1 MFHRLT
7 SLFYGETEEVCTQG
21 PDPSLT
27 EKEDDGWLIVDFPAD
42 CTTPSSEEVKATAPS
57 PCLSDQPPTSAPP
70 PSSSSSSSS
79 LESVCHCGGSSASP
93 PSLPC
98 TLEESWF
105 VTPPPC
111 FTAEGQD
118 EIQVESSPLE
128 NLLIEHPS
136 MSVYAASNTN
146 ISTLEEDASEEINNG
161 NESRARMERW
171 AAPAPAAAVGRATIL
186 EKASQVRRIQRA
198 KQRVEKRQLSRNRIQ
213 RQNLARER
221 HFHRTKHH
229 GNFVYQPCR
238 RQYNY

>member
-27 EKEDDGWLIVDFPAD
+27 EKEDDGWLIVDFPDD
-42 CTTPSSEEVKATAPS
+42 CTPPSSEEVEVKANVAES
-57 PCLSDQPPTSAPP
+57 SSFLSDASPLSA
-70 PSSSSSSSS
+70 SSS
-79 LESVCHCGGSSASP
+79 LESLCRCGSGSSP
-93 PSLPC
+93 PQSLPC

-118 EIQVESSPLE
+118 DIQVESSPLE

-136 MSVYAASNTN
+136 MSVYAASNTH
-146 ISTLEEDASEEINNG
+146 ITLEEDTSEEINDG
-161 NESRARMERW
+161 NVPQHRVERW
-171 AAPAPAAAVGRATIL
+171 AAPAAAAVAGRAGGLL
-186 EKASQVRRIQRA
+186 EKVSQVRRIQRA
-198 KQRVEKRQLSRNRIQ
+198 KQRAERRQLSRNRIQ
-213 RQNLARER
+213 RQNLAKECR
-221 HFHRTKHH
+221 FQRTKHR
-229 GNFVYQPCR
+229 GSFVYQPCR

>member
-7 SLFYGETEEVCTQG
+7 SLFYGEPEEVCTQA
-21 PDPSLT
+21 PSPSLI
-27 EKEDDGWLIVDFPAD
+27 EKEDDGWLIVDFPDD
-42 CTTPSSEEVKATAPS
+42 CNTPSSEEVEVKVNTTVP
-57 PCLSDQPPTSAPP
+57 DDTPP
-70 PSSSSSSSS
+70 PAPSS
-79 LESVCHCGGSSASP
+79 LESLCHCGSDSSP
-93 PSLPC
+93 PQSSPC

-136 MSVYAASNTN
+136 MSVYADSNTN
-146 ISTLEEDASEEINNG
+146 ISTLEDANEEVGNG
-161 NESRARMERW
+161 NTAQTRVERW
-171 AAPAPAAAVGRATIL
+171 APPAPAAVLGRTGIL
-186 EKASQVRRIQRA
+186 EKANQVRRIQRA

-213 RQNLARER
+213 RQNLARECR
-221 HFHRTKHH
+221 FHRTKHQ
-229 GNFVYQPCR
+229 GNFVHQPPR

>member
-7 SLFYGETEEVCTQG
+7 SLFYGEPEEACTQG

-27 EKEDDGWLIVDFPAD
+27 EKEDDGWLIVDFPDD
-42 CTTPSSEEVKATAPS
+42 CTTPSSEEVEVKANATVPS
-57 PCLSDQPPTSAPP
+57 SCLSNDSPPTA
-70 PSSSSSSSS
+70 SSS
-79 LESVCHCGGSSASP
+79 LESLCHCGSSSSSP
-93 PSLPC
+93 QSLPC

-118 EIQVESSPLE
+118 EVQVESSPLE

-146 ISTLEEDASEEINNG
+146 ISTLEEDASEEVNDG
-161 NESRARMERW
+161 HATQSRMEQW
-171 AAPAPAAAVGRATIL
+171 AAPAPAAVLGRAGIL

-213 RQNLARER
+213 RQNLARECR
-221 HFHRTKHH
+221 FHRTKHH
-229 GNFVYQPCR
+229 GSFVYQPCR

>member
-7 SLFYGETEEVCTQG
+7 SLFYGETEEVCIQG

-27 EKEDDGWLIVDFPAD
+27 EKEDDGWLIVDFPDD
-42 CTTPSSEEVKATAPS
+42 CTTPSSEEVEVRASAAEPS
-57 PCLSDQPPTSAPP
+57 SCLSDDSPP
-70 PSSSSSSSS
+70 PASSS
-79 LESVCHCGGSSASP
+79 LESLCHCGSSSGP
-93 PSLPC
+93 PQPLPC

-111 FTAEGQD
+111 FTAEGQN
-118 EIQVESSPLE
+118 EVQVESSPLE

-146 ISTLEEDASEEINNG
+146 ISTVEEDASEEINDG
-161 NESRARMERW
+161 NATQTRVERW
-171 AAPAPAAAVGRATIL
+171 AVPTPAAVLGRAGIL

-213 RQNLARER
+213 RQNLARECR
-221 HFHRTKHH
+221 FHRTKHH
-229 GNFVYQPCR
+229 GSFVYQPCR

>member
-27 EKEDDGWLIVDFPAD
+27 EKEDDGWLIVDFPDD
-42 CTTPSSEEVKATAPS
+42 CTTPSSEEAEVKANAAVPS
-57 PCLSDQPPTSAPP
+57 SCLSDESP
-70 PSSSSSSSS
+70 PSASSS
-79 LESVCHCGGSSASP
+79 LESLCHCGSSSSP
-93 PSLPC
+93 PQSLPC

-118 EIQVESSPLE
+118 EVQVESSPLE

-136 MSVYAASNTN
+136 MSVYAAGNTN
-146 ISTLEEDASEEINNG
+146 ISTLEEDTSEEINDG
-161 NESRARMERW
+161 NATPTRMERW
-171 AAPAPAAAVGRATIL
+171 AAPAPAAAVGRASIL
-186 EKASQVRRIQRA
+186 EKASQVRRVQRA

-213 RQNLARER
+213 RQNLARECR
-221 HFHRTKHH
+221 FHWTKHH
-229 GNFVYQPCR
+229 GSFVYQPCR

>member
-27 EKEDDGWLIVDFPAD
+27 EKEDDGWLIVDFPDD
-42 CTTPSSEEVKATAPS
+42 CTPPSSEDVEVKANAAGPS
-57 PCLSDQPPTSAPP
+57 SRLSDASP
-70 PSSSSSSSS
+70 PSASSS
-79 LESVCHCGGSSASP
+79 LESLCHCGSGSSP
-93 PSLPC
+93 PQSLPC

-118 EIQVESSPLE
+118 EVQVESSPLE

-146 ISTLEEDASEEINNG
+146 ITLEEDANDEINDG
-161 NESRARMERW
+161 NTAQHRVERW
-171 AAPAPAAAVGRATIL
+171 AAPAPAAVAGRAGGIL
-186 EKASQVRRIQRA
+186 EKASQIRRIQRA
-198 KQRVEKRQLSRNRIQ
+198 KQRAERRQLSRNHIQ
-213 RQNLARER
+213 RQNLVKESR
-221 HFHRTKHH
+221 FHRAKRHSS
-229 GNFVYQPCR
+229 FVYQPCR
-238 RQYNY
+238 RQYNH

>member
-27 EKEDDGWLIVDFPAD
+27 EKEDDGWLIVDFP
-42 CTTPSSEEVKATAPS
+42 
-57 PCLSDQPPTSAPP
+57 
-70 PSSSSSSSS
+70 
-79 LESVCHCGGSSASP
+79 
-93 PSLPC
+93 
-98 TLEESWF
+98 
-105 VTPPPC
+105 
-111 FTAEGQD
+111 EGQD

>member
-27 EKEDDGWLIVDFPAD
+27 EKEDDGWLIVDFPDD
-42 CTTPSSEEVKATAPS
+42 CTPPSSEDVEVKANAAGPS
-57 PCLSDQPPTSAPP
+57 SPLSDASP
-70 PSSSSSSSS
+70 PSASSS
-79 LESVCHCGGSSASP
+79 LESLCHCGSGSSP
-93 PSLPC
+93 PQSLPC

-118 EIQVESSPLE
+118 EVQVESSPLE

-146 ISTLEEDASEEINNG
+146 ITLEEDANDEINDG
-161 NESRARMERW
+161 NTAQHRVERW
-171 AAPAPAAAVGRATIL
+171 AAPAPAAVAGRAGGIL
-186 EKASQVRRIQRA
+186 GKASQIRRIQRA
-198 KQRVEKRQLSRNRIQ
+198 KQRVERRQLSRNHIQ
-213 RQNLARER
+213 RQNLVKESR
-221 HFHRTKHH
+221 FHRAKRHSS
-229 GNFVYQPCR
+229 FVYQPCR
-238 RQYNY
+238 RQYNH

>member
-7 SLFYGETEEVCTQG
+7 SLFYGETEEVCAQG
-21 PDPSLT
+21 PDPTLT
-27 EKEDDGWLIVDFPAD
+27 EKEDDGWLIVDFPDD
-42 CTTPSSEEVKATAPS
+42 CTTPSSEGVELRANAAMLS
-57 PCLSDQPPTSAPP
+57 SCLSHESSPSA
-70 PSSSSSSSS
+70 SSS
-79 LESVCHCGGSSASP
+79 LESLCHCGSSSGP
-93 PSLPC
+93 PQSLPC

-118 EIQVESSPLE
+118 EVQVESSPLE

-136 MSVYAASNTN
+136 MSVYAASSTN
-146 ISTLEEDASEEINNG
+146 LSRLEEDASEEINNG
-161 NESRARMERW
+161 NESRSRMERW
-171 AAPAPAAAVGRATIL
+171 AAPAPAAVGGRATVL

-213 RQNLARER
+213 RQNLTRECR
-221 HFHRTKHH
+221 FHRTKHH
-229 GNFVYQPCR
+229 GSFVYQPCR